1 MPEPSTETGDLHLD
15 EALPGELV
23 RVRAVGGSGPTR
35 RRLLAVGLV
44 PGALVEV
51 VRKAPL
57 RDPIEYRV
65 RGYNLLLRARDARNI
80 RVEHVGGAPSRAR
93 PVPGARP
100 ARAAP
105 RARRLWRWGRGR

>member
-1 MPEPSTETGDLHLD
+1 MDDLPEESEGLHLD

-23 RVRAVGGSGPTR
+23 RVRTVGGSGPTR

-51 VRKAPL
+51 VRRAPM
-57 RDPIEYRV
+57 RDPIEFRI

-80 RVEHVGGAPSRAR
+80 KVEHVGVAHSHAR
-93 PVPGARP
+93 PVPGGRP
-100 ARAAP
+100 AHGGP
-105 RARRLWRWGRGR
+105 RGRRRWRWSRGR